1 VGNKIAL
8 LAGIGLVAATT
19 TVDIWAAEPSLQ
31 FMGKTYR
38 LASYNQEHSPMWEFV
53 EDGESVGDWKTLVT
67 ILERP
72 DVKTREELDRLA
84 EGIRAAYKSR
94 GSQILMAKT
103 MQKDSGEAF
112 NYIVVAFEEPDK
124 KRFELDFVK
133 VELAAKN
140 AAVVIYGVRVT
151 DPKNYLAKAK
161 QFLNRDSQEVG
172 RAVGEFATPDVSKL
186 PRKVF

>member
-1 VGNKIAL
+1 
-8 LAGIGLVAATT
+8 
-19 TVDIWAAEPSLQ
+19 
-31 FMGKTYR
+31 MGKTYR
-38 LASYNQEHSPMWEFV
+38 LASYNQQHSPMWEFV
-53 EDGESVGDWKTLVT
+53 EEGDSITDWKTLVT

-72 DVKTREELDRLA
+72 EVRSREEMDRLA
-84 EGIRAAYKSR
+84 EGIMAAYKSR

-112 NYIVVAFEEPDK
+112 NYIVVAFEEPAK
-124 KRFELDFVK
+124 HRFELDFVK

-140 AAVVIYGVRVT
+140 AAVVIYGVRLT

-161 QFLNRDSQEVG
+161 EFLNRESQDVG
-172 RAVGEFATPDVSKL
+172 RAVGEFPTPDLGKL